1 MIHRK
6 IYLVKSIARRYSQSE
21 FILHSSYP
29 QFRLNYS
36 LTKICVLVFKWIKKI
51 SFKFLTQ
58 GSHRSTTSTYVNCVC
73 EPFLFMLFK
82 DRLLA
87 SNQAFDNI
95 FETINLNYEA
105 ISYKYWIFF
114 KTSSIISL
122 NYWWF
127 LIYHRWLL
135 YLVFYQ
141 SFSWNSF
148 FNDGKMSGCTI
159 GQKWLHLYAYRR
171 VMYVARMII
180 L

>member
-1 MIHRK
+1 M
-6 IYLVKSIARRYSQSE
+6 
-21 FILHSSYP
+21 
-29 QFRLNYS
+29 
-36 LTKICVLVFKWIKKI
+36 
-51 SFKFLTQ
+51 TQ

-122 NYWWF
+122 VGRKLLMVPDISPMIAVSSFLSNLFMKFFFQWWKNVWVYYWSDMVTSLRLSKSDVCSEDDYSLTKEPDMNF
-127 LIYHRWLL
+127 KYGHPQPSHFKNEVQKSIKAIMRWAI
-135 YLVFYQ
+135 
-141 SFSWNSF
+141 SFQ
-148 FNDGKMSGCTI
+148 FN
-159 GQKWLHLYAYRR
+159 
-171 VMYVARMII
+171 
-180 L
+180 